1 MTNRLSHQCH
11 RDGCDSESRWQACVR
26 FFCFALPN
34 QPATEMRCTTT
45 VQVCD
50 RHKRA
55 ASEFILSGENKTAIM
70 AALVK
75 EAAPLPN
82 FETAE
87 VVFIPIVDGR
97 PVEDAAAA

>member
-1 MTNRLSHQCH
+1 MNSRVAHQCH
-11 RDGCDSESRWQACVR
+11 RNGCDSESKWQACVR
-26 FFCFALPN
+26 FFCFSMPSH
-34 QPATEMRCTTT
+34 PATEMRCTTT

-55 ASEFILSGENKTAIM
+55 ATDYILSKENKQGIMTA
-70 AALVK
+70 LLK

-87 VVFIPIVDGR
+87 VVFVPIVDGA
-97 PVEDAAAA
+97 PVMEAA